1 MRLLIVLLLL
11 TQSLLAATSGDKN
24 MNHSIYDFSVKR
36 IDGTPIKLSE
46 YKGKAMLI
54 VNVASKCGLTPQ
66 YEGLEKLHE
75 KYQDK
80 GLTVLGFPANEFMG
94 QEPGTNTEIQ
104 EFCRTNFGIKF
115 PMHEK
120 IIVKGKGQHPLYAYL
135 TSTKPVATMKPNGTL
150 IEKLMAKNLIGQPQD
165 IHWNFEKFLINKKG
179 EIIERFSP
187 ELEPMDPII
196 VKAVEKALN

>member
-1 MRLLIVLLLL
+1 MRIFLALMLVC
-11 TQSLLAATSGDKN
+11 QSSFAMAPDKP
-24 MNHSIYDFSVKR
+24 IYEFSVKR

-66 YEGLEKLHE
+66 YEGLEKLYE

-80 GLTVLGFPANEFMG
+80 GLVVLGFPANEFMG

-104 EFCRTNFGIKF
+104 EFCRTKFGIKF

-120 IIVKGKGQHPLYAYL
+120 LVVKGKGQHPLYAYL
-135 TSTKPVATMKPNGTL
+135 TQTRPKATMKPNGTL
-150 IEKLMAKNLIGQPQD
+150 IEKLMAKNLLGKPED
-165 IHWNFEKFLINKKG
+165 IHWNFEKFLVNKKG
-179 EIIERFSP
+179 EIVERFSP
-187 ELEPMDPII
+187 ELDPLDPLI
-196 VKAVEKALN
+196 VKAVEKSLDL